1 MKRIHII
8 GIAFAAIFAFSMIGA
23 SGASALSLWD
33 QCTKTASP
41 LEFTESNCITTG
53 SSPTWGWEEIKTPA
67 LATESLLTTL
77 TLASNGTKITCEGFS
92 DGFVGPGAADEVTK
106 LLSEAAEEVTEEK
119 PVECTLVT
127 AGLCSTPVL
136 AFPDG
141 LPWLTLLTGNNDLL
155 EGTSS
160 PGWTIL
166 CGNGITNK
174 CTRADSL
181 LTVENLLSELEV
193 DLGFKTLE
201 TATCTIGTG
210 TVEGTVSILLA
221 NGNGLR
227 AM

>member
-23 SGASALSLWD
+23 SGASAAFTLWD

-53 SSPTWGWEEIKTPA
+53 SSPTWGWEEIKAKT
-67 LATESLLTTL
+67 ATDSLVTTL
-77 TLASNGTKITCEGFS
+77 TLSSNGTTIDCEGSS
-92 DGFVGPGAADEVTK
+92 DGTVGPGAADETTK
-106 LLSEAAEEVTEEK
+106 LLTSAGAEITEAAPVT
-119 PVECTLVT
+119 CTLLA
-127 AGLCSTPVL
+127 AGLCSAPVT
-136 AFPDG
+136 AFPVG

-155 EGTSS
+155 EGTTS
-160 PGWTIL
+160 PGWKIH
-166 CGNGITNK
+166 CGNGITNT
-174 CTRADSL
+174 CARADSL
-181 LTVENLLSELEV
+181 LTVENLLSALQV

-201 TATCTIGTG
+201 VASCTIGTG
-210 TVEGTVSILLA
+210 TVEGTVSILLE